1 MTKKM
6 VSFVSRLNFGYEA
19 FLELLLGEVGVVVR
33 DFQKIRRFTDSELT
47 GQKLNTLI

>member
-1 MTKKM
+1 M
-6 VSFVSRLNFGYEA
+6 VSFVSRLNFGYEV